1 MLKKRLIAVLILR
14 DGQVVQSI
22 KFKHTNVIH
31 YDPVHAMEAFNKWSV
46 DEIVLLNVSREAESR
61 EAFAQSVEHVSRHC
75 FVPLSVGGWITDAAY
90 ARELLSKGADKLV
103 LNTAFADDPEL
114 LRTLSRRFG
123 KQCIVASID
132 VKRDEGGSAKVAV
145 DRGNRLLDEAPVS
158 WALKAQ
164 GLGAGEIFF
173 NSVDHDGARK
183 GYDLE
188 SLGAIARAVDVPVI
202 AFGGVFTWSH
212 LLAGIEAGAD
222 AVAAANIFHYTEQ
235 ATRKAK
241 SFLADAGVP
250 VRSEGRSL
258 AQGQGGG
265 HNATTPP
272 GERQASPGPAAVTV

>member
-46 DEIVLLNVSREAESR
+46 DEIVLLNVSRGAESR
-61 EAFAQSVEHVSRHC
+61 DGFARSVEHVSRHC
-75 FVPLSVGGWITDAAY
+75 FVPLSVGGWIGGADY
-90 ARELLSKGADKLV
+90 ARTLLSSGADKLV
-103 LNTAFADDPEL
+103 LNSAFADDPEL
-114 LRTLSRRFG
+114 VRTLSRRFG

-132 VKRDEGGSAKVAV
+132 VKRDTDGAVKVAV
-145 DRGNRLLDEAPVS
+145 DRGQRLLDEEPAS
-158 WALKAQ
+158 WARRAQ
-164 GLGAGEIFF
+164 ELGAGEIFF

-188 SLGAIARAVDVPVI
+188 TLRKIAAAVHVPVI

-212 LLAGIEAGAD
+212 LLAGIDAGAE

-241 SFLADAGVP
+241 TFLANAGVP
-250 VRSEGRSL
+250 VRSEGQSL
-258 AQGQGGG
+258 AQ
-265 HNATTPP
+265 AKA
-272 GERQASPGPAAVTV
+272 AS

>member
-31 YDPVHAMEAFNKWSV
+31 ADPVHAMEAFNKWSV
-46 DEIVLLNVSREAESR
+46 DEIVLLNVSRSSDSR
-61 EAFAQSVEHVSRHC
+61 AAFAASVEQVSRHC
-75 FVPLSVGGWITDAAY
+75 FVPLSVGGWITDVDY

-103 LNTAFADDPEL
+103 LNTAFADDPGL
-114 LRTLSRRFG
+114 VGALSGRFG
-123 KQCIVASID
+123 KQCIVASMD
-132 VKRDEGGSAKVAV
+132 VKRDDTGAARIAIN
-145 DRGNRLLDEAPVS
+145 RGTRLLDESPQS
-158 WALKAQ
+158 WARHVQ
-164 GLGAGEIFF
+164 HCGAGEIFL

-183 GYDLE
+183 GYDLD
-188 SLGAIARAVDVPVI
+188 SLKAVVRSVDIPVI

-241 SFLADAGVP
+241 TFLANAGVA
-250 VRSEGRSL
+250 VRSEGQSL
-258 AQGQGGG
+258 A
-265 HNATTPP
+265 PV
-272 GERQASPGPAAVTV
+272 QAAS

>member
-22 KFKHTNVIH
+22 RFKHTNVIH

-46 DEIVLLNVSREAESR
+46 DEIGLLNVSRGADSR
-61 EAFAQSVEHVSRHC
+61 DGFARSVEHVSRHC
-75 FVPLSVGGWITDAAY
+75 FVPLSVGGWIGGADY
-90 ARELLSKGADKLV
+90 ARTLLSSGADKLV
-103 LNTAFADDPEL
+103 LNSAFADDPEL
-114 LRTLSRRFG
+114 VRTLSRRFG

-132 VKRDEGGSAKVAV
+132 VKRDTDGAVKVAV
-145 DRGNRLLDEAPVS
+145 DRGQRLLDEEPAA
-158 WALKAQ
+158 WARRAQ
-164 GLGAGEIFF
+164 ELGAGEIFF

-188 SLGAIARAVDVPVI
+188 TLRKIIAAVQVPVI

-212 LLAGIEAGAD
+212 LLAGIEAGAE

-241 SFLADAGVP
+241 SFLANAGVP
-250 VRSEGRSL
+250 VRSEGQSL
-258 AQGQGGG
+258 AQSKI
-265 HNATTPP
+265 
-272 GERQASPGPAAVTV
+272 AS